1 MTLVNNFFLFNS
13 VETSESYDN
22 LKESVARRF
31 ARAST
36 EEFKN
41 AIKNYNNKGPG
52 KDKKTNQTKKNNFD
66 YSEEEKLLF

>member
-1 MTLVNNFFLFNS
+1 M
-13 VETSESYDN
+13 
-22 LKESVARRF
+22 ARRF